1 MPANRSDL
9 FTISPL
15 KIGTGHVVV
24 YSPSGGPKEQI
35 GDFASEIAAVNWITI
50 SSDDWLKR
58 RKAKWSHG

>member
-35 GDFASEIAAVNWITI
+35 GDFASEIAAVN
-50 SSDDWLKR
+50 
-58 RKAKWSHG
+58 